1 MQTGMFKEVI
11 DTIISE
17 INVSTNM
24 FFWKQ
29 QLKTI
34 GSGMQNSFWP
44 VGGTQSFLDHLVV
57 RGW

>member
-29 QLKTI
+29 QLKTTKWYTKFI
-34 GSGMQNSFWP
+34 LTCWWY
-44 VGGTQSFLDHLVV
+44 TI
-57 RGW
+57 